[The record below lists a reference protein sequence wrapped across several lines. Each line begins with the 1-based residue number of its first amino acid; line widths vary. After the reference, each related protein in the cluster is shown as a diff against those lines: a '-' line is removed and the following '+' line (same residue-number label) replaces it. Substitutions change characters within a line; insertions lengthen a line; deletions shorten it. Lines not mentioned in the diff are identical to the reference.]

1 MIVSINGEKKNIAA
15 VDTLEGLLRTVG
27 VTPETKGV
35 AVALNGEVVPRS
47 AWASARVQENDAVE
61 IVYAVQGG

>member
-1 MIVSINGEKKNIAA
+1 MIVTINGEKKDVEH
-15 VDTLEGLLRTVG
+15 VDTLAALLRLVG
-27 VTPETKGV
+27 VTSETKGV

>member
-1 MIVSINGEKKNIAA
+1 MIFTINGEKKDIGS
-15 VDTLEGLLRTVG
+15 VDTLARLLGVVG
-27 VTPETKGV
+27 VTSETKGV

-47 AWASARVQENDAVE
+47 AWASARVQENDSVE

>member
-1 MIVSINGEKKNIAA
+1 MIFTINGDKEDIGP
-15 VDTLEGLLRTVG
+15 VDTLEGLLRIVG
-27 VTPETKGV
+27 VTTDTKGV

-47 AWASARVQENDAVE
+47 AWASARVQENDSVE